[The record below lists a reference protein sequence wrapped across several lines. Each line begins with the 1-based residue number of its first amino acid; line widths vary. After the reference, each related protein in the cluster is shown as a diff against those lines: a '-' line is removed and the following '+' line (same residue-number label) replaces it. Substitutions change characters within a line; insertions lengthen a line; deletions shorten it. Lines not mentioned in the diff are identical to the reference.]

1 MTDALL
7 VVEMSE
13 KIKELFS
20 RISVRYD
27 LMNHLLSLGLDKG
40 WRAEAA
46 REAMMGNGTHKVL
59 DLATGTGDLAIVISN
74 EAKRTSKR
82 VEIIA
87 TDFSPKMIG
96 LAKAKT
102 EENGIKSINFNIGDS
117 LNTGYRDGSFDVV
130 TAGFSL
136 RNYDDLGAF
145 VYEVHRILR
154 PGGKFVFLDIAYPDE
169 KLQRM
174 FFRAY
179 SKVIL
184 LAGTFGDKKAYEWLV
199 SSMMQF
205 DKKSLMEKVRAR
217 GFWNIRYE
225 PLTSGIAFMVVG
237 RK

>member
-1 MTDALL
+1 
-7 VVEMSE
+7 
-13 KIKELFS
+13 
-20 RISVRYD
+20 
-27 LMNHLLSLGLDKG
+27 
-40 WRAEAA
+40 
-46 REAMMGNGTHKVL
+46 MGNGTHKVL

-145 VYEVHRILR
+145 VYEVHRMTKEEESLCSW
-154 PGGKFVFLDIAYPDE
+154 DIAYPDE
-169 KLQRM
+169 KLQRNV
-174 FFRAY
+174 FPRILEGNSACRHFR
-179 SKVIL
+179 
-184 LAGTFGDKKAYEWLV
+184 G
-199 SSMMQF
+199 
-205 DKKSLMEKVRAR
+205 
-217 GFWNIRYE
+217 
-225 PLTSGIAFMVVG
+225 
-237 RK
+237 